1 MVNKAK
7 ILLGDKTMN
16 DIGGI
21 ERLRNIY
28 SELKGTEKRV
38 GEYILKY
45 PKDIIHSSIT
55 ELAENCNC
63 GEATVF
69 RLSKK
74 LGFKG
79 YQDLKISIASEI
91 VKPLVNIHEEIKEN
105 DDSLVLMQKIFNSTI
120 SSLNET
126 LRINDNKELDK
137 AITYIHSS
145 KRIAFFGMGGSAAIA
160 LDAYHKFM
168 RTGKYC
174 TFHEDSHF
182 QAMVSAMYDE
192 NDCIIAISNTGSN
205 KELVENLQIAKEKE
219 VKIISITS
227 NYKSPISQVSNV
239 VLVSYGKEN
248 LSKSEA
254 MDSRISALTLI
265 DCLFVG
271 TCLKDKDKYYE
282 ALGQI
287 REGIA
292 NKRY

>member
-1 MVNKAK
+1 
-7 ILLGDKTMN
+7 MN
-16 DIGGI
+16 DVGGI

-28 SELKGTEKRV
+28 SDLKGAEKRV
-38 GEYILKY
+38 GEYILKN
-45 PKDIIHSSIT
+45 PEDIIHASIT
-55 ELAENCNC
+55 ELAENCKC
-63 GEATVF
+63 GDATVS

-79 YQDLKISIASEI
+79 YQDLKIRIASEI
-91 VKPLVNIHEEIKEN
+91 VKPIVNIHEEIKAN

-126 LRINDNKELDK
+126 LRINDSKELDK
-137 AITYIHSS
+137 AIMYIHNS

-174 TFHEDSHF
+174 IFHDDSHF
-182 QAMVSAMYDE
+182 QAMVSSMYDA

-205 KELVENLQIAKEKE
+205 KELVENLKIGKEKG

-227 NYKSPISQVSNV
+227 NYKSPISKVSDV

-248 LSKSEA
+248 LSRSEA
-254 MDSRISALTLI
+254 MESRIRDRKS
-265 DCLFVG
+265 VV
-271 TCLKDKDKYYE
+271 
-282 ALGQI
+282 
-287 REGIA
+287 
-292 NKRY
+292 

>member
-1 MVNKAK
+1 M
-7 ILLGDKTMN
+7 MS

-21 ERLRNIY
+21 ESLRNIY

-38 GEYILKY
+38 GEYILKN

-105 DDSLVLMQKIFNSTI
+105 DDTLVLMQKIFNSTI

-126 LRINDNKELDK
+126 LRINDDKELDK
-137 AITYIHSS
+137 AIGYIHNAN
-145 KRIAFFGMGGSAAIA
+145 RIGFFGMGGSAAIA

-174 TFHEDSHF
+174 SFHEDSHF

-205 KELVENLQIAKEKE
+205 KELVENLEIAKEKG
-219 VKIISITS
+219 VKIISVTS
-227 NYKSPISQVSNV
+227 NYKSPILKVSDV

-248 LSKSEA
+248 LSRSEA
-254 MDSRISALTLI
+254 MESRISALSLI
-265 DCLFVG
+265 DCMFVG
-271 TCLKDKDKYYE
+271 TCLKDKDNYYK

-287 REGIA
+287 RDGIA
-292 NKRY
+292 NKRF

>member
-1 MVNKAK
+1 
-7 ILLGDKTMN
+7 MN

-28 SELKGTEKRV
+28 SELKGAEKRV
-38 GEYILKY
+38 GEYILKN
-45 PKDIIHSSIT
+45 PTDIIHSSIT
-55 ELAENCNC
+55 ELAENCKC

-79 YQDLKISIASEI
+79 YQDLKIRIASEI
-91 VKPLVNIHEEIKEN
+91 VQPLVNIHEEIKEN
-105 DDSLVLMQKIFNSTI
+105 DDTLVLMQKVFNSTI

-126 LRINDNKELDK
+126 LRINDSKDLDK
-137 AITYIHSS
+137 AIGYIHKA

-174 TFHEDSHF
+174 VFHEDSHF
-182 QAMVSAMYDE
+182 QAMISSMYDE
-192 NDCIIAISNTGSN
+192 NDCIIAVSNTGSN
-205 KELVENLQIAKEKE
+205 KDLVENLRIAKEKG
-219 VKIISITS
+219 VKIISVTS
-227 NYKSPISQVSNV
+227 NYKSPILKVSDV

-254 MDSRISALTLI
+254 MESRISALSLI

-271 TCLKDKDKYYE
+271 TCLKDQDNYYK

-287 REGIA
+287 RKAIA

>member
-1 MVNKAK
+1 M
-7 ILLGDKTMN
+7 MN

-21 ERLRNIY
+21 ESLRNIY
-28 SELKGTEKRV
+28 SELKGAEKRV
-38 GEYILKY
+38 GEYILKNS
-45 PKDIIHSSIT
+45 KDIIHSSIT
-55 ELAENCNC
+55 ELAENCKC

-105 DDSLVLMQKIFNSTI
+105 DDSLVIMQKIFNSTI

-137 AITYIHSS
+137 AIGYIHSA

-174 TFHEDSHF
+174 AFHEDSHF

-205 KELVENLQIAKEKE
+205 KELVENLQIAKENG

-227 NYKSPISQVSNV
+227 NYKSPILKVSDV

-265 DCLFVG
+265 DCMFVG
-271 TCLKDKDKYYE
+271 TCLKDKENYYK

-292 NKRY
+292 IKRY